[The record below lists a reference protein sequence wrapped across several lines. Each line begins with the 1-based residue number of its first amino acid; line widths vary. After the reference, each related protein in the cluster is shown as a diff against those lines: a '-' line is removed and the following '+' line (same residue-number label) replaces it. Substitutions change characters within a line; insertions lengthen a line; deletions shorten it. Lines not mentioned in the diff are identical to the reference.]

1 MQPTITLVPYGGL
14 ANRMKSLEALI
25 ALAQDT
31 NACATAIWF
40 KDKGLNCSFSQLFQ
54 PIDILNL
61 TIREANIVDYLL
73 NDRPRKKNLFIPFL
87 FQKFCFNC
95 RIYEDDVTQKY
106 YKNFDFRQWLI
117 SCKKGYL
124 SACMQF
130 YGGLS
135 PSSFK
140 SFVPTPELLK
150 RIDEAS
156 CSFTSD
162 TVGVH
167 IRRTDN
173 IIAIKESHTELFVQR
188 MKKEIETNPDTFFY
202 LASDSTE
209 EKNRLVD
216 IFGNRIITS
225 WVPTSRDT
233 SEGIKDALVE
243 LYILSRTKKIFGSYY
258 STFGEVAATV
268 GKIPYEII
276 TKQ

>member
-1 MQPTITLVPYGGL
+1 
-14 ANRMKSLEALI
+14 MKSLEALI
-25 ALAQDT
+25 ALTHDA

-54 PIDILNL
+54 PIDIPNL
-61 TIREANIVDYLL
+61 TIKEADIFDYLL

-87 FQKFCFNC
+87 FQKYRFNC
-95 RIYEDDVTQKY
+95 RIYEDDVTRKY
-106 YKNFDFRQWLI
+106 FNNFDFRQWLI

-124 SACMQF
+124 SACVQF

-135 PSSFK
+135 TSSFK
-140 SFVPTPELLK
+140 SFLPIPELLK
-150 RIDEAS
+150 RIDKATID
-156 CSFTSD
+156 FTSD

-173 IIAIKESHTELFVQR
+173 IFAIKESPTELFVQK
-188 MKKEIETNPDTFFY
+188 MKKEIETNPNTFFY
-202 LASDSTE
+202 LASDSPK
-209 EKNRLVD
+209 EKNKLVD
-216 IFGNRIITS
+216 IFGNRIITN

-243 LYILSRTKKIFGSYY
+243 LYILSRANKIFGSYY
-258 STFGEVAATV
+258 STFGEVAATL

-276 TKQ
+276 TNNK